1 MKIVELI
8 LDENEELNGIEAISI
23 VENPA
28 IEEDFVALKSD
39 EIKLAEVSEEK
50 RILMGALLIPNKPI
64 YRRSGEDEYYIY
76 FSKDTVLKAS
86 QMYLMKG
93 NQNNSTLEHQYSLNG
108 LSLVESWI
116 VEDEVHDKSR
126 KYDMKV
132 PMGTWMGT
140 VKVNNEDVWN
150 DYVKTGKVK
159 GFSIEGYFVD
169 KMERP
174 KDATINDL
182 AQIEEEEAKELLS
195 TIKGII
201 KGDKRTKSG
210 KKMIMESYT
219 DYPSAVKNN
228 AKRGL
233 ELNEKVNNK
242 CATQVGKIRATQL
255 AQGKPISKE
264 TIKRMYSYLSRAE
277 EYYNESDTTAC
288 GTISYLLW
296 GGLAAKRYAAKK
308 LREFGELEL
317 ASMEINDDYAIIDD
331 RLAYSTKEK
340 AIQMAEDLGCEKYHE
355 HEYEGK
361 IWYMPCEQH
370 NLKKPCQAGYEQY
383 GMKTKNGRLVPNCIA
398 IK

>member
-182 AQIEEEEAKELLS
+182 AQIEEEEAKDLLS

-340 AIQMAEDLGCEKYHE
+340 AIQMAEDLGCDKYHE

-370 NLKKPCQAGYEQY
+370 NLKAPCQAGYEQY
-383 GMKTKNGRLVPNCIA
+383 GMKTKNGRLVPNCIP